1 MAILWG
7 IAFAAALHS
16 WIIGLSP
23 GLVRGSAFGLFG
35 SDKKKDPEKLEMCV
49 KISHGGYADDYSHE

>member
-23 GLVRGSAFGLFG
+23 GLVRGSAFGLLG
-35 SDKKKDPEKLEMCV
+35 SDKKKDPEELGMCV
-49 KISHGGYADDYSHE
+49 KISHGGYADDYSNE

>member
-23 GLVRGSAFGLFG
+23 GLVRGSAFGLLG
-35 SDKKKDPEKLEMCV
+35 SDKKKDPEKLGMCV
-49 KISHGGYADDYSHE
+49 KISHGGYADDYSNE